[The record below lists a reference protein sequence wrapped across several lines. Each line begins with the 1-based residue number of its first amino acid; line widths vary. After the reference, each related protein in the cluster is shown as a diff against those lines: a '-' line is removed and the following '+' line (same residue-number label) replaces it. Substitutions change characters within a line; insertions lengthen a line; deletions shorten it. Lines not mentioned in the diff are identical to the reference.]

1 VVLAYEDVRNLP
13 LPDLS
18 LRLLKSLGG
27 EPNFN
32 NLIQGFKQREGYGSP
47 QPSDID
53 AMLARLSDAWAWL
66 ESHALVGPSSK
77 NPPGGW
83 HRVTAT
89 GAELANDPK
98 AAAKIWAADRLA
110 GELHPTLSSA
120 RSNFALGDY
129 ETASFAAMKAVE
141 VEVRRVAALPNDLL
155 GVNLMRKAFGP
166 KDGALSDPEAEG
178 GEQQATADLFAG
190 AIGAY
195 KNPASHRAVQFDDPI
210 EVAEVIQLADF
221 ATTHCAK
228 SRVPTEGP
236 ALGLHGMRFTEAGG
250 TATFGNR
257 TNPGGL
263 ADVGAP
269 DAYWLVMDILQLSC
283 DASAWRFGK
292 MVAPGKTN
300 ARSANA

>member
-1 VVLAYEDVRNLP
+1 MRLAGPRPTKVDEVAAKQLGGSNVALVVLAYDDVRNLP

-32 NLIQGFKQREGYGSP
+32 NLIQGFRQREGYGTP
-47 QPSDID
+47 QPPDMD

-83 HRVTAT
+83 HRVTAA
-89 GAELANDPK
+89 GAELANDPQ
-98 AAAKIWAADRLA
+98 AAAKVWAAERLA
-110 GELHPTLSSA
+110 GDLHPALSSA

-155 GVNLMRKAFGP
+155 GVNLMRKALSP
-166 KDGALSDPEAEG
+166 KDGVLRDPKAEA

-190 AIGAY
+190 AIGAF
-195 KNPASHRAVQFDDPI
+195 KNPASHRAVQVDDPV
-210 EVAEVIQLADF
+210 EVAEVIQLADLLLRIVQR
-221 ATTHCAK
+221 AE
-228 SRVPTEGP
+228 SRLTG
-236 ALGLHGMRFTEAGG
+236 
-250 TATFGNR
+250 
-257 TNPGGL
+257 
-263 ADVGAP
+263 
-269 DAYWLVMDILQLSC
+269 
-283 DASAWRFGK
+283 
-292 MVAPGKTN
+292 
-300 ARSANA
+300 